1 MAAELEQEIKREL
14 PEHLDDDDED
24 EDDDDAQDGIPPSK
38 KIRLKGKLISLMRLT
53 CVYKTKQKSKI
64 HISC

>member
-53 CVYKTKQKSKI
+53 CV
-64 HISC
+64 